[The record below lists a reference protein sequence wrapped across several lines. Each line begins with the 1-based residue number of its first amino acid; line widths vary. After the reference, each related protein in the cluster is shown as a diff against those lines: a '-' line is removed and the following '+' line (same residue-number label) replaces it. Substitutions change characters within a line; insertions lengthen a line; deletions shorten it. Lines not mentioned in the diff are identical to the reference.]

1 MSLQQESKASLK
13 RRRHNDK
20 RRADSLEKRITTVE
34 SILIALTIAAI
45 AYGDHLVGRETSL
58 GFLYLIPLSYSALSH
73 RLWITLVLVAACV
86 ALRQWLGPLERSPD
100 VFFVRDW
107 VLAAIFVAVVSALV
121 RLGRRRRRFF
131 ESARRQRDELYEEV
145 EMAAEVQEN
154 LLKRNQPPQTQ
165 YDIVASIEPAKVVG
179 GDYYDFLS
187 MSENRLGVVIADVAG
202 KGLAAAMLMPAVDIT
217 LQAVTERVDD
227 PAAALE
233 EMNRAF
239 YENTGHANYATVF
252 FGVLELD
259 SGRLRYGCAGHL
271 PGLIV
276 RADGEAEWL
285 GEGGTPVG
293 LLPGATFQTAETQ
306 LRPGDVLT
314 LYTDGVVEAENAAE
328 EAFGGERLAE
338 LVSAHRSEEA
348 AAVEQALR
356 RAVKEFRS
364 DEQSIDDATLIVI
377 KAPGRVS
384 ES

>member
-13 RRRHNDK
+13 SRRHNDK

-73 RLWITLVLVAACV
+73 RLWITLVLVAVCV

-107 VLAAIFVAVVSALV
+107 VLASIFVAVVTALV

-154 LLKRNQPPQTQ
+154 LLQRNQPPQTQ
-165 YDIVASIEPAKVVG
+165 YDIVATIEPAKVVG

-187 MSENRLGVVIADVAG
+187 MSANRLGVVIADVAG

-252 FGVLELD
+252 FAVLELD
-259 SGRLRYGCAGHL
+259 SGRLLYGCAGHL

-276 RADGEAEWL
+276 RADGKAEWL
-285 GEGGTPVG
+285 HEGGTPVG
-293 LLPGATFQTAETQ
+293 LLPGATFRTAETR
-306 LRPGDVLT
+306 LDPGDVLT
-314 LYTDGVVEAENAAE
+314 LYTDGVVEAENTAE
-328 EAFGGERLAE
+328 EAFGGERLE
-338 LVSAHRSEEA
+338 QLVAAHLHQDA
-348 AAVEQALR
+348 AAIEQALR
-356 RAVKEFRS
+356 RAVKEFRCN
-364 DEQSIDDATLIVI
+364 ELSIDDATLIVI
-377 KAPGRVS
+377 KAPTGS
-384 ES
+384 